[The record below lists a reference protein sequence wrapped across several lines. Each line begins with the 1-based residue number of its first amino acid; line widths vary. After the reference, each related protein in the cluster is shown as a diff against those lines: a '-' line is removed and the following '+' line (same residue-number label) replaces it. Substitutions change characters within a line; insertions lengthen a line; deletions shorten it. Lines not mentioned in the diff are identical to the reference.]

1 MSELQSVL
9 QLLAQAKRA
18 ADEGKLGS
26 ANELLLDAARIQEA
40 ELGPLH
46 PELANTVNNLAV
58 VAEMEGRLGD
68 AETYYRRAVA
78 IASASLPPD
87 DPMAASSRKNLEDF
101 CRERGLPFDR
111 PVATPSVQLP
121 EQGSDEGSPDRTSV
135 GPKLPPD
142 IEVAPVDT
150 TQQTSTP
157 AFGEPSGARST
168 GEADRRPAAAA
179 GRTARSPMIIG
190 IVLVALVTA
199 VLLVMRPWSTRES
212 PGRVRTPD
220 AAVPPA
226 AEPAPPPSAVPQPP
240 ASASTD
246 KKSGATGGTAPTR
259 SSGDL
264 TLVTAQLCRNLT
276 VGSSWRCDPA
286 GQSVAP
292 GPLAMYTR
300 VKSPRN
306 AVVIHRWYRGDT
318 LRKSS
323 RLTIVANATDGYRTY
338 SRQTVK
344 SGEDW
349 RVEVTNIAGDV
360 LYEQRV
366 SVR

>member
-87 DPMAASSRKNLEDF
+87 DPMVASSRKNLEDF

-111 PVATPSVQLP
+111 PAATSSVQLP
-121 EQGSDEGSPDRTSV
+121 EQRSDEAAPDRASV
-135 GPKLPPD
+135 EPKLPPD
-142 IEVAPVDT
+142 IEVAPVDR

-157 AFGEPSGARST
+157 ASGEPSVARST
-168 GEADRRPAAAA
+168 GEADRRPAAA
-179 GRTARSPMIIG
+179 GRTARSPMIIA

-212 PGRVRTPD
+212 PAPVRTPD

-226 AEPAPPPSAVPQPP
+226 AEPAPPPSAVPPPP
-240 ASASTD
+240 ASASTENR
-246 KKSGATGGTAPTR
+246 SGATGATAPTR